1 MRNLWLLNRG
11 AYYSGFKVQIYLYHE
26 TVEDDSRGHASR
38 NFIRHKGPVSKAPF
52 LMSQEAREAPAM
64 TLAPP
69 PLPPSQ
75 QQSQQDTHSIVHHPP
90 SPSPSE
96 PEDTSTSR
104 TPSQRHTEE
113 TAVST
118 STSSPAPSLAN
129 NPDYMALQS
138 SLSLLNSQ
146 HRQVV
151 DDMHTLLSLKEKAL
165 ADPAWFKHVLL
176 AGEIQSE
183 IPKRLNIVRCP
194 RVDWEK
200 YGPLGSRL
208 ARELDKPSHV
218 EQIYTV
224 KVLASHFLTKP
235 QGVQLFPPL
244 HKEEGPL

>member
-1 MRNLWLLNRG
+1 
-11 AYYSGFKVQIYLYHE
+11 
-26 TVEDDSRGHASR
+26 
-38 NFIRHKGPVSKAPF
+38 
-52 LMSQEAREAPAM
+52 MSQEAKEPAAM
-64 TLAPP
+64 ALAP
-69 PLPPSQ
+69 PLPPPQQSQSQ
-75 QQSQQDTHSIVHHPP
+75 QQAGHTALHHPP

-104 TPSQRHTEE
+104 TPSQRPTEE

-151 DDMHTLLSLKEKAL
+151 DDMHALLSLKEKAL

-183 IPKRLNIVRCP
+183 IPQKIDIVRCP
-194 RVDWEK
+194 RVEWEK
-200 YGPLGSRL
+200 YGPLGARL

-218 EQIYTV
+218 DQIYTV
-224 KVLASHFLTKP
+224 FS
-235 QGVQLFPPL
+235 
-244 HKEEGPL
+244 